1 MIRILKFAKKSW
13 YVMIIILLL
22 LFVQANCDLALPEYT
37 SDIVDVGIQS
47 KGIESPIPEQLRE
60 ETFEYLAMF
69 MDTEEESIF
78 RDSYVKNGTI
88 YELAVANE
96 AEKKGSKND
105 GITYVP
111 EKDYNALKDILVE
124 KETILAMLTSEGEE
138 ADAMKQQLITQMNL
152 PADTDILIAF
162 SMMPKEMVL
171 EISKNMTE
179 NLADMSELIGES
191 TAITFVLSE
200 YEAMGIDID
209 KLQMDY
215 LKQKGLEMLGIAV
228 LGMVMAITVAFLS
241 SGLSAGVSRDLR
253 NKVYKKVI
261 SFSNAEMNQ
270 FSTSSLITRCTNDIQ
285 QVQMVLIMIFRIVLY
300 APIMGIGGIVKV
312 TQTKTHMTWI
322 IAVAVVAVLTIV
334 AVLMVVAM
342 PKFKIMQKLVD
353 RLNLVSRETLTGIS
367 VIRAFGRER
376 YEEERFE
383 AASKDL
389 MKTQLFTHR
398 TMAVMMPTMMFVMN
412 GITVLIIWVGAKGID
427 LGNLQVGDMMAFIT
441 YTMQIVM
448 SFLMITMVSVMLP
461 RAAVSA
467 VRIDEVLNIETEI
480 KNPEKPKTLEKKTE
494 GKVSFEHV
502 SFAYPGSKENALEDI
517 HFTANP
523 GETTAIIGST
533 GCGKSTLVQL
543 LPRLFDVTEGAVK
556 IDGIDVR
563 ELDIASLREQIGY
576 VPQKGMLF
584 SGTIESNIGFGS
596 REVAEDQIKEAARIA
611 QAEEFILAKPD
622 TYEEHIAQGGGNVSG
637 GQKQRLSIARA
648 IAKQPKIYVFDDSFS
663 ALDYKTDQI
672 LRKALNEKTKDA
684 TVIIVA
690 QRISTILYAD
700 KILVLDD
707 GKIVGEGTHS
717 ELLATNEVYR
727 QIAASQLS
735 EAEMNASAETADAN
749 KAADNKK
756 KQKPEKE
763 V

>member
-1 MIRILKFAKKSW
+1 MIRILKFAKNSW
-13 YVMIIILLL
+13 HVMIVILLL

-47 KGIESPIPEQLRE
+47 KGIESPIPDRMRE
-60 ETFEYLAMF
+60 ETFEQLAMF
-69 MDTEEESIF
+69 MDAEEEKIF
-78 RDSYVKNGTI
+78 RNSYVKNGND

-96 AEKKGSKND
+96 AEKKGSKD
-105 GITYVP
+105 DEITYIS
-111 EKDYNALKDILVE
+111 EEDYNALKEILVE
-124 KETILAMLTSEGEE
+124 KETVLAMFTSQGEE
-138 ADAMKQQLITQMNL
+138 ADAMKEQLITQMNL
-152 PADTDILIAF
+152 PEDTDILTAF
-162 SMMPKEMVL
+162 SMMPKEVVL
-171 EISKNMTE
+171 EISNQISEKM
-179 NLADMSELIGES
+179 ADMSDLIGES
-191 TAITFVLSE
+191 TAITFVMAE
-200 YEAMGIDID
+200 YEAMGMNVD
-209 KLQMDY
+209 KIQMDY
-215 LKQKGLEMLGIAV
+215 LKEKGLEMLGIAV
-228 LGMVMAITVAFLS
+228 LGMIMAIAVAFLS
-241 SGLSAGVSRDLR
+241 SRLSAGVSRDLR

-261 SFSNAEMNQ
+261 SFSNGEMNQ

-300 APIMGIGGIVKV
+300 APVMGIGGIVKV
-312 TQTKTHMTWI
+312 TQTKTQMSWI
-322 IAVAVVAVLTIV
+322 IAVAVVAVLSLV
-334 AVLMVVAM
+334 AILMIVAM

-367 VIRAFGRER
+367 VIRAFGREK
-376 YEEERFE
+376 YEEKRFE
-383 AASKDL
+383 DASTDL

-398 TMAVMMPTMMFVMN
+398 TMALMMPTMMFIMN

-467 VRIDEVLNIETEI
+467 VRIDEVLNTKTEI
-480 KNPEKPKTLEKKTE
+480 NNLENPKILEKEIE

-502 SFAYPGSKENALEDI
+502 TFAYPGSKEDALEDI

-543 LPRLFDVTEGAVK
+543 LPRLYDVTKGAVK
-556 IDGIDVR
+556 IDGVDIR
-563 ELDIASLREQIGY
+563 ELDIANLREQIGY

-584 SGTIESNIGFGS
+584 SGTIKSNIGFGS
-596 REVAEDQIKEAARIA
+596 EEIPFNRIEEAAKIA
-611 QAEEFILAKPD
+611 QAEEFIMAKPN

-690 QRISTILYAD
+690 QRISTILHAD

-735 EAEMNASAETADAN
+735 EAEMNVSVAQAGVKTNEI
-749 KAADNKK
+749 KK
-756 KQKPEKE
+756 SKKE
-763 V
+763 VQ

>member
-1 MIRILKFAKKSW
+1 MIKVLKFAKKSW

-47 KGIESPIPEQLRE
+47 KGIESPVPEKMRE
-60 ETFEYLAMF
+60 ETFEQLVLF
-69 MDTEEESIF
+69 MNQEEEELF
-78 RDSYVKNGTI
+78 RAGYSKNGTI
-88 YELAVANE
+88 YELAVACE
-96 AEKKGSKND
+96 EDHKGGKKD
-105 GITYVP
+105 GVTYVSKEEY
-111 EKDYNALKDILVE
+111 EKFRQMLIE
-124 KETILAMLTSEGEE
+124 KETIFSMLTSEGEE
-138 ADAMKQQLITQMNL
+138 ADAMKSQMLSKMGL
-152 PADTDILIAF
+152 PEDTDIITAF
-162 SMMPKEMVL
+162 SMLPKETVL
-171 EISKNMTE
+171 EICNGISEKM
-179 NLADMSELIGES
+179 ADMSDLIGES
-191 TAITFVLSE
+191 TAIAFVSAE
-200 YEAMGIDID
+200 YEAMGMDVD

-215 LKQKGLEMLGIAV
+215 LKRKGLEMLGIAV
-228 LGMVMAITVAFLS
+228 LGMVVSIIVAFI
-241 SGLSAGVSRDLR
+241 ASRLAANVAKDLR
-253 NKVYKKVI
+253 NKVYKKVV
-261 SFSNAEMNQ
+261 SFSNGEINQ

-312 TQTKTHMTWI
+312 IQTGTHMTWI
-322 IAVAVVAVLTIV
+322 IAVAVVLVLSLVGI
-334 AVLMVVAM
+334 LMIIAM
-342 PKFKIMQKLVD
+342 PKFKMMQILVD

-367 VIRAFGRER
+367 VIRAFGREK
-376 YEEERFE
+376 YEEERFQD
-383 AASKDL
+383 ASTDL

-398 TMAVMMPTMMFVMN
+398 TMAFMMPTMMFVMN
-412 GITVLIIWVGAKGID
+412 GITVLIIWVGAHGID

-467 VRIDEVLNIETEI
+467 VRIEEVLNTKTHIN
-480 KNPEKPKTLEKKTE
+480 NPKEAEKL
-494 GKVSFEHV
+494 GKDVKGVVSFEHV
-502 SFAYPGSKENALEDI
+502 YFAYPNSKEDALEDI
-517 HFTANP
+517 DFTANP

-543 LPRLFDVTEGAVK
+543 LPRLYDVKEGAVK
-556 IDGIDVR
+556 IDGVDIR
-563 ELDIASLREQIGY
+563 KLDLADLRDQIGY

-584 SGTIESNIGFGS
+584 SGTIKSNIGFG
-596 REVAEDQIKEAARIA
+596 RKEVPMEQIKEAAEIA
-611 QAEEFILAKPD
+611 QASEFIMAKPD
-622 TYEEHIAQGGGNVSG
+622 TFEEHIAQGGGNVSG

-690 QRISTILYAD
+690 QRISTILHAD

-707 GKIVGEGTHS
+707 GKIVGQGTHK
-717 ELLATNEVYR
+717 ELLADNEVYR

-735 EAEMNASAETADAN
+735 EAEMNASAGEDT
-749 KAADNKK
+749 K
-756 KQKPEKE
+756 KQSGQKDHVKKE
-763 V
+763 VQ